1 MFRVLQLCFV
11 GAGPAA
17 VSGDRN
23 VFLSDAAG
31 ADVSAECGAKGQVLT

>member
-23 VFLSDAAG
+23 VFLSDAG
-31 ADVSAECGAKGQVLT
+31 VDVSAECRAKGQVLT